1 MKNKNL
7 NDIVGNELTATKYFE
22 LEAFIRNTRFVFSDT
37 LKIEIQDKAKKIGT
51 EISGSEFG
59 QWLNSYVANQLTNQK
74 SL

>member
-7 NDIVGNELTATKYFE
+7 NDIVGKELTATKYFE
-22 LEAFIRNTRFVFSDT
+22 LEAFIRNTRVVFSNT
-37 LKIEIQDKAKKIGT
+37 LRIEIQDKAKKVGT

-74 SL
+74 EI